1 MIEWPPPKTLD
12 KPAKQALDLFKKTG
26 FAAELDE
33 DGALWRFRSYART
46 PDPPARMVL
55 RSATGNETRI
65 FALEATGI
73 WRRVVDQ
80 DAQ

>member
-1 MIEWPPPKTLD
+1 MIEWPPPKSLD
-12 KPAKQALDLFKKTG
+12 KSTKQALDLFKKTG
-26 FAAELDE
+26 FAAELD
-33 DGALWRFRSYART
+33 DDASLWRFRSYARA

-55 RSATGNETRI
+55 RSMSSNETRI

-80 DAQ
+80 DAR